1 MYRYIIIALACLGLA
16 CAAATAEL
24 GPPGTEKGS
33 TVTGISVENAPVCEA
48 TNLSRETKTLFN
60 RWVEL
65 NKKLDDRTIT
75 EEEYN
80 EGLMLTQMEICA
92 NLRGGIEGTV
102 VQLDGLDYLVDYC
115 VPGHPCVRVIQKA
128 ETFIRDE

>member
-1 MYRYIIIALACLGLA
+1 VAD
-16 CAAATAEL
+16 L

-33 TVTGISVENAPVCEA
+33 TVTGVSVEGAPVCQA

-65 NKKLDDRTIT
+65 DKKLTDETIT
-75 EEEYN
+75 EEEWN
-80 EGLMLTQMEICA
+80 EGLMLAQLEICA

-102 VQLDGLDYLVDYC
+102 VQLDGRDYLVDYC
-115 VPGHPCVRVIQKA
+115 VPGHPCVRVIQKS
-128 ETFIRDE
+128 ETFIRDK